1 MNSVSIEW
9 KSRDFLV
16 ITLFL
21 PFIACASM
29 FLDVP
34 VARQVIGFINFTF
47 VPGFVF
53 IKLLKLNELDRL
65 ETALFSVGLSVAF
78 LMLAGVSINEFCHL
92 FGILE
97 PLSFLPLAIILN
109 GFILIGGVLAY
120 LRTEGTELREN
131 KTFELHPL
139 LLFLIGLPILT
150 IIGTI
155 WVKAYNNNLLLLSMI
170 MVISLLFVIAVTSK
184 KLLPPKLYPIAIF
197 VIALSLLY
205 HWSLASNYI
214 ISLGSDVP
222 REYFIFRNTQNNA
235 YWNPTNPYAD
245 IRNSKAHSMLSITIL
260 PTIYS
265 NLLNVDPAWVFK
277 ILYPLIFSFV
287 PLGLYKVW
295 KGDFGSKYAFISTFL
310 FMSNAIFYTEM
321 LGLNRQM
328 IAELFFVL
336 LLFTILNKKM
346 KPNSKIT
353 CFIVFSIALV
363 TSHYGLAEI
372 FLIFISLALILLI
385 AMKRP
390 SRNIRISMTLFFFVV
405 MFSWYIF
412 TTSSAVFESTLYF
425 GEYTYNSLRDIFNL
439 GAREQEVLRGL
450 GLESPPTIWNAIGRG
465 FAYTTQFLMVAGFI
479 GLIARAIRKRRKIR
493 LDKDLFIFISIAMVI
508 LASLVVVPG
517 LSKTL
522 NMTRFYHI
530 LLFFLAPLCVLGAEF
545 LVGLMFKQ
553 KGKLWISILLLIVL
567 TPYFLFQTEFVYEVT
582 GSDSWSVP
590 LSKHRMKAYKL
601 RGRLGYVDERDVFSA
616 QWILKNVDIQNTQ
629 MYAGLS
635 SRNNVL
641 FSYGLVSAED
651 VIVLSNVTS
660 VTENGT
666 IYLNRLNIV
675 EGIILGNKPHV
686 WNKTDF
692 SFIEDLNRIYSNGGS
707 EIYRNMDK
715 D

>member
-1 MNSVSIEW
+1 MNSMSIEW

-21 PFIACASM
+21 PFIACALM
-29 FLDVP
+29 FFDVP

-47 VPGFVF
+47 VPGFIF

-65 ETALFSVGLSVAF
+65 ETVLFSVGLSVAF
-78 LMLAGVSINEFCHL
+78 LMLAGLLINELCHL
-92 FGILE
+92 FGIRE

-139 LLFLIGLPILT
+139 LLFLIGLPVLT

-170 MVISLLFVIAVTSK
+170 MVISSLFVIAVTSK
-184 KLLPPKLYPIAIF
+184 KLFPPKLYPIAIF

-205 HWSLASNYI
+205 HWSLVSNYI

-222 REYFIFRNTQNNA
+222 REFFIFTNTQKNA
-235 YWNPTNPYAD
+235 YWIPTNPYAD
-245 IRNSKAHSMLSITIL
+245 IRNGKAHSMLSITIL

-265 NLLNVDPAWVFK
+265 NLLNVDSAWVFK

-287 PLGLYKVW
+287 PLGLYKVC
-295 KGDFGSKYAFISTFL
+295 KGDFGSKAAFISTFL

-321 LGLNRQM
+321 LGLNRQI

-346 KPNSKIT
+346 KSNSKIT
-353 CFIVFSIALV
+353 CFIVFSVALV

-372 FLIFISLALILLI
+372 FLFFISLALILSI

-390 SRNIRISMTLFFFVV
+390 SRNIKISMILFFFAV

-425 GEYTYNSLRDIFNL
+425 GEYVYDSLGDLFNL
-439 GAREQEVLRGL
+439 GARESEVLRGL

-465 FAYTTQFLMVAGFI
+465 FAYATQFLMVAGFI
-479 GLIARAIRKRRKIR
+479 GLIAKRGKIR
-493 LDKDLFIFISIAMVI
+493 LDKGLFIFISIAMVI

-517 LSKTL
+517 LSSTL

-545 LVGLMFKQ
+545 LVGLMFRQ

-567 TPYFLFQTEFVYEVT
+567 VPYFLFQTEFVYEVT
-582 GSDSWSVP
+582 GSDSWSLP
-590 LSKHRMKAYKL
+590 LSKHRMDAYKL

-616 QWILKNVDIQNTQ
+616 RWIQKNVDIQNTQ
-629 MYAGLS
+629 LYAGLS

-641 FSYGLVSAED
+641 FSYGMVSAED

-660 VTENGT
+660 VTENGI
-666 IYLNRLNIV
+666 IYLNRLNVV
-675 EGIILGNKPHV
+675 EGIILGNRPYV
-686 WNKTDF
+686 WNKTEF
-692 SFIEDLNRIYSNGGS
+692 SFIEEMNRIYSNGAS
-707 EIYRNMDK
+707 EIYRNMDT

>member
-1 MNSVSIEW
+1 MNSISIKW
-9 KSRDFLV
+9 KLRDFLV

-21 PFIACASM
+21 PFIVCALI
-29 FLDVP
+29 FFDVP
-34 VARQVIGFINFTF
+34 VARQVIGFIYFTF
-47 VPGFVF
+47 LPGFVF

-65 ETALFSVGLSVAF
+65 ETVLLSVGLSVAF
-78 LMLAGVSINEFCHL
+78 LMLAGLLINEFCPL
-92 FGILE
+92 FGIRE

-131 KTFELHPL
+131 KTFELHLL
-139 LLFLIGLPILT
+139 LLFLIGLPVLT

-155 WVKAYNNNLLLLSMI
+155 WVKTYNNNLFLLSMI

-184 KLLPPKLYPIAIF
+184 RLFPPKLYTIAIF

-205 HWSLASNYI
+205 HWSLVSNYI
-214 ISLGSDVP
+214 ISLGSDIP
-222 REYFIFRNTQNNA
+222 REYFIFRNTQKNA
-235 YWNPTNPYAD
+235 YWNPTSPYEH

-265 NLLNVDPAWVFK
+265 NLLNVDSASVFK

-295 KGDFGSKYAFISTFL
+295 KGKLGSKSAFISTFL
-310 FMSNAIFYTEM
+310 FMSNAIFFTEM

-336 LLFTILNKKM
+336 LLFVILKEKM
-346 KPNSKIT
+346 KPNSRIT
-353 CFIVFSIALV
+353 CFIVFSVALV

-390 SRNIRISMTLFFFVV
+390 SRNITISMVFFFFVV

-412 TTSSAVFESTLYF
+412 TTGSAVFESTLYF
-425 GEYTYNSLRDIFNL
+425 GEYVFDSLRDLFNL
-439 GAREQEVLRGL
+439 GAREPEVLRGL

-465 FAYTTQFLMVAGFI
+465 FAYTTEFLMVAGFI
-479 GLIARAIRKRRKIR
+479 GLIIKRGKIR
-493 LDKDLFIFISIAMVI
+493 LDRDLFIFISIAMVV

-517 LSKTL
+517 LSSTL

-530 LLFFLAPLCVLGAEF
+530 LLFFLAPLCVVGAEF
-545 LVGLMFKQ
+545 LVGLVFKQ
-553 KGKLWISILLLIVL
+553 KGKLWISIVLVIVL
-567 TPYFLFQTEFVYEVT
+567 TPYFLFQTEFVYEAT

-590 LSKHRMKAYKL
+590 LSKHRMDAYKL
-601 RGRLGYVDERDVFSA
+601 RGLLGYVDERDVFSA
-616 QWILKNVDIQNTQ
+616 QWISKNVDIQNTQ
-629 MYAGLS
+629 LYAGLS

-641 FSYGLVSAED
+641 FSYGMVSAED

-666 IYLNRLNIV
+666 IYLNRLNVV
-675 EGIILGNKPHV
+675 EGIILGNKPYV

-707 EIYRNMDK
+707 EIYRNMDT